1 MGQLAN
7 YQRQLG
13 ILPPKLLNRQ
23 FVLIGAG
30 GIGSPLAFTLAKMG
44 VTNFTVWDDDTVET
58 HNLPNQFYK
67 LTQLGESKAASLAA
81 NLREY
86 AQIKVNAIARKYD
99 GTELLEGIAFSAVD
113 SLDARRIIWEGI
125 QKSPK
130 ITLYVEARMAGE
142 LFQIYPIVMGD
153 ARYTEPYSK
162 MLARKTKPFVA
173 ACTAAAIFY
182 TVMASAGIMGEVLK
196 TYHTGGKVPSSVTVD
211 LKNYRMVVEYPRG

>member
-196 TYHTGGKVPSSVTVD
+196 TYLTGGKVPSSVTVD